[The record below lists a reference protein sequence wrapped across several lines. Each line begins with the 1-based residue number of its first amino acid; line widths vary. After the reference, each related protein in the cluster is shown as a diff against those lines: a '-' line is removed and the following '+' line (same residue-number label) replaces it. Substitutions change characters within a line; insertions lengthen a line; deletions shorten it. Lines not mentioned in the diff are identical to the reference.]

1 MRAVIQRVSEARVVS
16 EGVET
21 GRIGR
26 GFVVLLGVGRDDA
39 DSDADYLADKVVNL
53 RVFED
58 ENNKM
63 NIALQDISGELLVVS
78 QFTLYGDC
86 RRGNRPGFDRA
97 ARPEAAERLYNR
109 FVERCRS
116 RGLKV
121 ETGRF
126 QTDMVVDLKN
136 DGPVTLLMDSRKEF

>member
-1 MRAVIQRVSEARVVS
+1 MRAVIQRVSEAHVIS

-26 GFVVLLGVGRDDA
+26 GFVVLLGVA
-39 DSDADYLADKVVNL
+39 KEDSEVDADYLADKVVNL

-63 NIALQDISGELLVVS
+63 NIALADISGELLVVS

-97 ARPEAAERLYNR
+97 ARPEEAERLYCH
-109 FVERCRS
+109 FVERCRN
-116 RGLKV
+116 RGMKV

-126 QTDMVVDLKN
+126 QTDMVVELKN
-136 DGPVTLLMDSRKEF
+136 DGPVTILMDSRKEF